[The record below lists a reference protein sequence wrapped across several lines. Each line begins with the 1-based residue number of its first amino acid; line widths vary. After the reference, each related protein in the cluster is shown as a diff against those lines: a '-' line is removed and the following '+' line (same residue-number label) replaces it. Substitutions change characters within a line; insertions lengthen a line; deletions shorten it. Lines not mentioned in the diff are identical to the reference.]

1 MAVKAVFFDVANTL
15 LHKPGLYPAMLGTL
29 RAHGADVPARLL
41 LERHRLLSEIVM
53 FPDRTSRHFYDEFN
67 AHLLR
72 SLGIA
77 PTDSLL
83 DDLFSACSYLPW
95 EAFPDTSEL
104 ESLALPIGILS
115 NWDASLQE
123 RLSMLDPISPRWIFG
138 SSQQR
143 LRKPDPA
150 FFRLA
155 IDAAGIPPGEIAVV
169 GDSLRLDIEPALR
182 LGMQAFLVD
191 RDDLYPTATVQRIR
205 HFGEIGALL

>member
-1 MAVKAVFFDVANTL
+1 MAAKVVFFDVANTL
-15 LHKPGLYPAMLGTL
+15 LHKPGLYPAMLRAL
-29 RAHGADVPARLL
+29 RAHGANVPARLL
-41 LERHRLLSEIVM
+41 LERHRLLSEAVM

-77 PTDSLL
+77 PTDPLL
-83 DDLFSACSYLPW
+83 DGLFSACSYLPW
-95 EAFPDTSEL
+95 EVFPDTDQL
-104 ESLALPIGILS
+104 DSLALPIGILS

-123 RLSMLDPISPRWIFG
+123 RLSMLGRIRPLWIFG

-155 IDAAGIPPGEIAVV
+155 IDATGVPPADIAVV

-182 LGMQAFLVD
+182 LGMQAFLID

-205 HFGEIGALL
+205 HFGELRALL

>member
-1 MAVKAVFFDVANTL
+1 
-15 LHKPGLYPAMLGTL
+15 
-29 RAHGADVPARLL
+29 
-41 LERHRLLSEIVM
+41 
-53 FPDRTSRHFYDEFN
+53 
-67 AHLLR
+67 
-72 SLGIA
+72 
-77 PTDSLL
+77 
-83 DDLFSACSYLPW
+83 
-95 EAFPDTSEL
+95 
-104 ESLALPIGILS
+104 
-115 NWDASLQE
+115 
-123 RLSMLDPISPRWIFG
+123 MLDPISPRWIFG